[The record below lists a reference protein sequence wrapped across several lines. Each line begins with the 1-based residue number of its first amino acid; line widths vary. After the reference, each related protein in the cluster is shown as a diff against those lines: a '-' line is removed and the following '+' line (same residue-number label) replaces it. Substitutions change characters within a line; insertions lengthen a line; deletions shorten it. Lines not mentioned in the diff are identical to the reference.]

1 MHQRERTGG
10 EIAREELCWEGSST
24 ENAELLA
31 RGLHK
36 TAFTQRN
43 FTQRS
48 FTRRRIFLHSE
59 ACTQGRKLVHRDD
72 CTHSLYTEKFLH
84 RKGFTHRSFYTEKSL
99 YRVVLAQRSL
109 HTHRGF
115 YIHREAFYTEKSL
128 HRVVFTRKSL
138 YTQRL

>member
-10 EIAREELCWEGSST
+10 EIAWEELCWEGSGT

-36 TAFTQRN
+36 AA

-59 ACTQGRKLVHRDD
+59 ACTQGRLY
-72 CTHSLYTEKFLH
+72 TQSLYTEKGFTQERFYTKKLLH
-84 RKGFTHRSFYTEKSL
+84 REVFIQSSLGTEK
-99 YRVVLAQRSL
+99 LAHTQRL
-109 HTHRGF
+109 L
-115 YIHREAFYTEKSL
+115 HREAFNTEKSL
-128 HRVVFTRKSL
+128 HRVAFTRKSL